1 MVVKGYR
8 LDACSDFICDNLY
21 KVDIFPSS
29 DKWQGGLLPHV
40 IFYFFIKIY
49 MFVILKNY
57 RWNLNNAKTQKIRI
71 NKQITKEREIFESI
85 RISENF
91 SYLIVLAQRIII

>member
-1 MVVKGYR
+1 
-8 LDACSDFICDNLY
+8 
-21 KVDIFPSS
+21 
-29 DKWQGGLLPHV
+29 
-40 IFYFFIKIY
+40 

-71 NKQITKEREIFESI
+71 NKQITKESETFVSN
-85 RISENF
+85 RISEKF